1 MSSDKN
7 LRLADRHSRF
17 AALALGMALPTD
29 VLLYLLLPMYAADFG
44 LSLAQVGI
52 LLAANRL
59 VRIIGYGTVARFYG
73 RHGDRLTST
82 LAVLTAAVCALGY
95 TKLSGVWLLLPLR
108 LMWGLAFAA
117 LNLSS
122 QVLATAEPLGVAR
135 RSGRSRAFIALGPM
149 LALPCGAA
157 MALWLG
163 PRPIFFVLS
172 LMAVGGLLMARRLP
186 MQPHVL
192 TTRRGIR
199 LPSRLDVWSF
209 LEGLTLDGL
218 FIIGLSYLGKDIFPG
233 GAVMA
238 AALLMALRY
247 LGELLLSPVGGHL
260 AEKYGARNL
269 LVSLSLLT
277 ALMLIGFGAGWLWSC
292 AAAIVVLRALQLPL
306 VAPLVTAQSP
316 GPERVQALAANSVWR
331 DIGAGAGPLLAGAL
345 LPVLPSI
352 WLYGIPAVL
361 LAVAAVASVW
371 PFQRSPAGR

>member
-1 MSSDKN
+1 MTAS
-7 LRLADRHSRF
+7 LRSADRHSRF

-29 VLLYLLLPMYAADFG
+29 VLLYLLLPMYASDFG
-44 LSLAQVGI
+44 LSLAEVGV

-59 VRIIGYGTVARFYG
+59 VRIVGYGAVSRFYA
-73 RHGDRLTST
+73 RHGGRLTST
-82 LAVLTAAVCALGY
+82 LAVLAAGVCALGY
-95 TKLSGVWLLLPLR
+95 TCLSGVWMLLPLR

-135 RSGRSRAFIALGPM
+135 RSGRARAFTALGPM
-149 LALPCGAA
+149 LALPVGAA
-157 MALWLG
+157 VALWLG
-163 PRPIFFVLS
+163 PRPIFFALS
-172 LMAVGGLLMARRLP
+172 LVAIGGLLMARRLP
-186 MQPHVL
+186 IQPHAL
-192 TTRRGIR
+192 TARRGIR
-199 LPSRLDVWSF
+199 LPSRLDFWSF

-218 FIIGLSYLGKDIFPG
+218 FIIGLSYLGKDLFPG

-260 AEKYGARNL
+260 ADKYGAQQL

-277 ALMLIGFGAGWLWSC
+277 AVMLVGFGAGWLWSC

-306 VAPLVTAQSP
+306 VAPLVTQRNP

-331 DIGAGAGPLLAGAL
+331 DIGAGAGPLLAGSL
-345 LPVLPSI
+345 LPIVPSV
-352 WLYGIPAVL
+352 WMYSVAALL
-361 LAVAAVASVW
+361 LAVSAVLSVL
-371 PFQRSPAGR
+371 PVGQKHRG